1 MFDFYRTFKD
11 TIAHKT
17 IFIRYVV
24 ITFQGPDKKPAKY
37 KLFAKIYDP
46 LIPST
51 TW

>member
-1 MFDFYRTFKD
+1 LLFIEYLKIH
-11 TIAHKT
+11 IANKT

-37 KLFAKIYDP
+37 KFFVKIYDP
-46 LIPST
+46 LTPST